1 VKVRPLLPGDTQ
13 AVADLFAETV
23 RVVNAADYT
32 AEQVSAWTS
41 QLPDLSSW
49 RERLAGE
56 AGVFVAEAAKRIVGF
71 AAVTRD
77 NHLDLLYTHA
87 RFVRQGVATAL
98 FQRVEEDARSRGVDR
113 LFADVSVTARPFFQR
128 AGFRLITAQTVE
140 RGGVEFLNYR
150 MEKLL

>member
-1 VKVRPLLPGDTQ
+1 MRLPRPRPRRSSSFAFPLLDCGSDPAAERSISALDAGSTRIESVKVRPLLPADTQ

-32 AEQVSAWTS
+32 AEQLSAWKS
-41 QLPDLSSW
+41 ELPDLSSW

-56 AGVFVAEAAKRIVGF
+56 AGIFVAEAAKRIVGF

-87 RFVRQGVATAL
+87 RF
-98 FQRVEEDARSRGVDR
+98 
-113 LFADVSVTARPFFQR
+113 
-128 AGFRLITAQTVE
+128 
-140 RGGVEFLNYR
+140 
-150 MEKLL
+150 